1 MICVSKNNKDEI
13 INAFASGAKLK
24 TTSELPE
31 FDVPEPVLF
40 RSIVKSEFIQY
51 RLEHNLPF
59 YYVDSGY
66 FGNFKSTQNPEGKK
80 LWHRIVKNGLQ
91 HSDIIPRDTNRW
103 KRFGINIH
111 KTRGVGKHILLV
123 LPSEKPCKFYDLNL
137 KDWTEQTIV
146 EIQKHTDRPIRIR
159 EKERLRA
166 DRLKN
171 TIYQD
176 LDGAHAMVTFQ
187 SIAAVESTIFGV
199 PAFTLAP
206 TAADPVCNKNLKDL
220 ENPRVVKKE
229 KLIEWASH
237 LAYGQFHMH
246 ELFDGRAYRM
256 LLKDESN

>member
-13 INAFASGAKLK
+13 INAFATGAGFK
-24 TTSELPE
+24 TTSELP
-31 FDVPEPVLF
+31 DYDTPEPVIF
-40 RSIVKSEFIQY
+40 RSIVKKEFIQH

-66 FGNFKSTQNPEGKK
+66 FGNFKSVQNPEGKK
-80 LWHRIVKNGLQ
+80 LWHRIVKNSLQ
-91 HSDIIPRDTNRW
+91 HNEIITRPDNRW
-103 KRFGINIH
+103 KRFGMNLH
-111 KTRGVGKHILLV
+111 KTRGTGKHILLV
-123 LPSEKPCKFYDLNL
+123 LPSDKPCKYYDLNL
-137 KDWTEQTIV
+137 DQWTEQTV
-146 EIQKHTDRPIRIR
+146 EEIKKYTDRPIRIR
-159 EKERLRA
+159 AKEKLRA

-176 LDGAHAMVTFQ
+176 LDKAHAMVTFQ

-206 TAADPVCNKNLKDL
+206 TAADPVCNKDLKDL
-220 ENPRVVKKE
+220 ENPRVVNRE
-229 KLIEWASH
+229 RLLEWASH

-256 LLKDESN
+256 LKKDESN

>member
-40 RSIVKSEFIQY
+40 RSIVKREFIQY

-91 HSDIIPRDTNRW
+91 HSDIIPRDINRW

-123 LPSEKPCKFYDLNL
+123 LPSEKPCKFYKLDLESW
-137 KDWTEQTIV
+137 KHRTIR
-146 EIQKHTDRPIRIR
+146 EIKKYTDRPIIIR
-159 EKERLRA
+159 EKT
-166 DRLKN
+166 DRKQRVHGN
-171 TIYQD
+171 TIFD
-176 LDGAHAMVTFQ
+176 ALKDCHALVTFQ
-187 SIAAVESTIFGV
+187 SIAAVEAVMQGV
-199 PAFTLAP
+199 PAFTTAP
-206 TAADPVCNKNLKDL
+206 TAADPVCDKDL
-220 ENPRVVKKE
+220 SLLESPTIQDNMKIWKWVC
-229 KLIEWASH
+229 H
-237 LAYGQFHMH
+237 LAYGQFHID
-246 ELFDGRAYRM
+246 ELKNGTAYRI
-256 LLKDESN
+256 LNENS